1 MHVKMADDAICIG
14 PAPPR
19 QSYLSIPSI
28 LEAAKATGTGSI
40 HPGYGFLSESDR
52 FVHACK
58 CANMTFVGPPED
70 AIRAMGNK
78 SNSKD
83 IMTAAGID
91 VVPGYHG
98 PKLTL
103 EEYHREAE
111 RIGFPVLIKAV
122 LGGGGKGMKIAS
134 CQADLQVQTPQ
145 CIHCQI
151 PR

>member
-1 MHVKMADDAICIG
+1 MHVKMADEAVCIG

-28 LEAAKATGTGSI
+28 LEAARRTGARSI

-52 FVHACK
+52 FVKACIG
-58 CANMTFVGPPED
+58 AGITFVGPPEG

-98 PKLTL
+98 PELTL
-103 EEYHREAE
+103 AEYHKEAE

-122 LGGGGKGMKIAS
+122 LGGGGKGMKIAN
-134 CQADLQVQTPQ
+134 CQADLQVQ
-145 CIHCQI
+145 HHSL
-151 PR
+151 